1 VIEMPPEERGSKT
14 FLPDGIFGPESEG
27 SRLSEEAGKSL
38 CKKMSGLEM
47 KIFLEDRPA
56 KDSNSPV

>member
-1 VIEMPPEERGSKT
+1 
-14 FLPDGIFGPESEG
+14 LPDGTFGPESES

-38 CKKMSGLEM
+38 RKKMSGLEM

-56 KDSNSPV
+56 KD

>member
-14 FLPDGIFGPESEG
+14 FLPDGIFGPESDG

-56 KDSNSPV
+56 KD

>member
-14 FLPDGIFGPESEG
+14 FLPDGIFGPESEV
-27 SRLSEEAGKSL
+27 SRLLEEAWKSL

-47 KIFLEDRPA
+47 KIFLEDRTVM
-56 KDSNSPV
+56 D